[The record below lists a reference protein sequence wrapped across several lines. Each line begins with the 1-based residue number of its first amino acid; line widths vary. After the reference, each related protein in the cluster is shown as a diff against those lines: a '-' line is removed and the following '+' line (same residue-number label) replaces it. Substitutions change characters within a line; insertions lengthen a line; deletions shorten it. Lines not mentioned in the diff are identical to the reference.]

1 MSHYDYTNINKR
13 ITELTGI
20 CKKNYNI
27 NPELYNKY
35 EVKRGLRDI
44 NGKGVLAGLTDIS
57 EVRSTEIVDGK
68 EVPCVGKLFY
78 RGIDVEEIVSGFINE
93 QRFGFEESAYLL
105 LFGELPTKE
114 QLDDFMSLL
123 ADFRRLPS
131 TFVRDIIMKSPSED
145 IMNALSR
152 SVLSLYSYDNI
163 ANDISID
170 NVLRQ
175 CLQLIALFPV
185 LAVYS
190 YQAYSYYK
198 NGESLYI
205 HRPQPELS
213 TAENILYTLRP
224 DSKYTELEARIL
236 DVALVLHA
244 EHGGGNNSTFTTHVV
259 TSSGSDTYSVIAAS
273 LGSLKGP
280 KHGGKY

>member
-244 EHGGGNNSTFTTHVV
+244 DMGRKQLNIYNSCSNILRF
-259 TSSGSDTYSVIAAS
+259 
-273 LGSLKGP
+273 
-280 KHGGKY
+280 